1 MKNKKRIFN
10 FQFSNKNWQLQ
21 IEKFLL
27 FFNFQFW
34 IEIEIPKNVLFHSNF
49 KMEIEWHFRCTD
61 SNGHS
66 FFNLKTKNELHVPKQ
81 PFFNIK
87 IKNEKP
93 ILAVERFLLQL
104 QKASSK
110 TSFGLNKFYLT
121 ITSSLQILTLLSF
134 IFRFSKWNWKTK
146 IKIISFYGDLKSTD
160 LLLNYWWI
168 WAACWQYNKTHLS
181 WNDQ

>member
-1 MKNKKRIFN
+1 
-10 FQFSNKNWQLQ
+10 
-21 IEKFLL
+21 
-27 FFNFQFW
+27 
-34 IEIEIPKNVLFHSNF
+34 
-49 KMEIEWHFRCTD
+49 MEIEWHFRCTD

-66 FFNLKTKNELHVPKQ
+66 FFNLKMKNELHVPKQ

-110 TSFGLNKFYLT
+110 TSFALNKFYLT

-134 IFRFSKWNWKTK
+134 IFQFSK
-146 IKIISFYGDLKSTD
+146 
-160 LLLNYWWI
+160 
-168 WAACWQYNKTHLS
+168 
-181 WNDQ
+181 